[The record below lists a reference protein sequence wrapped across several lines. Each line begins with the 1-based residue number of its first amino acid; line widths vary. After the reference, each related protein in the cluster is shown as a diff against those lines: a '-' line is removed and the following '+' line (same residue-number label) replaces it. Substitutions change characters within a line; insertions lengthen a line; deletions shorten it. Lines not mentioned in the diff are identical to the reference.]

1 VAFQVVGDGPV
12 DVLVTRP
19 PTFPVD
25 LMWDEPRLVHML
37 TRLSSFC
44 RHIWFDPRGT
54 GASDGISHTEGRLLE
69 TQVEDMLAVLDAVG
83 CEQAVVLQL
92 PGIGTALLFAAT
104 HPQRTSALVLVNTS
118 ARLRRAADYPEGL
131 PDDVI
136 DEVLEQLAAAGHQ
149 VAEQM
154 APSLAGDDAFRR
166 WSDRAMRLACP
177 PKELVW
183 RMRSVFD
190 VDLRGVLGSVQAPTL
205 VLSDPAG
212 PWPALRS
219 YVADRLERAVF
230 LDVAPHEQFVASDSD
245 AMVDAIEE
253 FLTGEL
259 PPVHTDRVLATVLF
273 TDLVDST
280 GAAAR
285 LGDRRWRQL
294 LATHD
299 TLVRTELERF
309 RGREVKSTGDGVL
322 ATFDGPA
329 RAIRCACAVR
339 DAMHALGITMR
350 AGLHTGE
357 IELREHDIAGI
368 AVHVGQR
375 VASHA
380 GPGEVLVSR
389 TVADLI
395 AGSDIELL
403 DRGEHDLKGVPGT
416 WRLFSVRA

>member
-1 VAFQVVGDGPV
+1 
-12 DVLVTRP
+12 
-19 PTFPVD
+19 
-25 LMWDEPRLVHML
+25 
-37 TRLSSFC
+37 
-44 RHIWFDPRGT
+44 
-54 GASDGISHTEGRLLE
+54 
-69 TQVEDMLAVLDAVG
+69 
-83 CEQAVVLQL
+83 
-92 PGIGTALLFAAT
+92 
-104 HPQRTSALVLVNTS
+104 
-118 ARLRRAADYPEGL
+118 
-131 PDDVI
+131 
-136 DEVLEQLAAAGHQ
+136 
-149 VAEQM
+149 
-154 APSLAGDDAFRR
+154 
-166 WSDRAMRLACP
+166 
-177 PKELVW
+177 
-183 RMRSVFD
+183 MRSVFD

-205 VLSDPAG
+205 VLSNPAAA
-212 PWPALRS
+212 WPAVQN
-219 YVADRLERAVF
+219 YVADRLERVVRSDA
-230 LDVAPHEQFVASDSD
+230 APREGFVASDSD

-259 PPVHTDRVLATVLF
+259 PPVHADRVLATVLF

-299 TLVRTELERF
+299 ALVRTELERF

-339 DAMHALGITMR
+339 DAVHALGVTMR

-403 DRGEHDLKGVPGT
+403 DRGEHELKGVSGT
-416 WRLFSVRA
+416 WRLFSVRD